1 MIAENVQLIIL
12 CWCIVC
18 YIISDDDT
26 ESGLQYHARLET
38 EQQRRQSK
46 LSLTGKHSCF
56 DIRFLV
62 LGYSFSSVLH
72 ILTNFC
78 VVAAVCN
85 ISHIDENIS

>member
-1 MIAENVQLIIL
+1 MYLPVRFFILLHIIIAENVQLIIL

-18 YIISDDDT
+18 YIISVDDT

-56 DIRFLV
+56 DIRFW
-62 LGYSFSSVLH
+62 F
-72 ILTNFC
+72 
-78 VVAAVCN
+78 
-85 ISHIDENIS
+85 